1 MRFRGLSKCYAKIYA
16 KTKLYARPGVCMRN
30 VSGLRECMRNV
41 SGLSECMRNVSGL
54 RECACEIRRG
64 LARIYGG

>member
-1 MRFRGLSKCYAKIYA
+1 
-16 KTKLYARPGVCMRN
+16 MRN